1 MAKKQFIAQLAIS
14 SESNE
19 SYMLGAGKSLLTH
32 KQVDTMEEV
41 YAKIRS
47 LTARQLTDV
56 AEEIFTG
63 MSRLIYQ

>member
-1 MAKKQFIAQLAIS
+1 
-14 SESNE
+14 
-19 SYMLGAGKSLLTH
+19 MLGAGKSLLTH